1 MLAVPLRW
9 SRVGVCIGRGV
20 AAGQR
25 SGEPPGCLL
34 LGSLLAVVT
43 PPLVPAD
50 VGRRC
55 ATTRPPTL
63 TRSKHLSACL
73 TVSLSLD
80 PPARGAGRGESIS
93 ISTAEPQGRL
103 PDAPNLTRLQ
113 SFGASKCSLPGGHLA
128 APRARCHGAPHV
140 GLATRRHAHER
151 ARRREAASR
160 GLYSSSTTGRASP
173 CRPRAAL
180 SPCLATDDGTR
191 RDLQTD
197 TYERHQG
204 AYKAPQGASYL
215 PTGQPASRCPLHR
228 HGTLFSSS
236 NPGNI
241 CGS

>member
-63 TRSKHLSACL
+63 TRSKHLSVCL

-204 AYKAPQGASYL
+204 AYKAPQGAS
-215 PTGQPASRCPLHR
+215 
-228 HGTLFSSS
+228 
-236 NPGNI
+236 
-241 CGS
+241 